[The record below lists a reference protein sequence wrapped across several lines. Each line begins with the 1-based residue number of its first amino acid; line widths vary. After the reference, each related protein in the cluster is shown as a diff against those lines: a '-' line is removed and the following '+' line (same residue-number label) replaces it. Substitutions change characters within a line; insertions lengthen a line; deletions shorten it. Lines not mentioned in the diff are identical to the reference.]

1 MRILRRWL
9 NAFLAPAPD
18 PRQTFASAYQRQR
31 ELLARVQGA
40 LAEIGASKAKLD
52 AKGVEVREKLP
63 QMEKQARRSLIAGRE
78 DLARLALQRRQV
90 ATIELQSLERQ
101 VREVEQ
107 EEGRLSIM
115 EQRLAMQIEAFHA
128 QLEVIAARYS
138 AAEAQVRMQEV
149 LTGISQE
156 LADLGTALQQAE
168 EKTEHMQAR
177 ASAIDQL
184 VESGVLEDLS
194 LPSGDT
200 VERELAKIGAAQAVD
215 EELAAMKRQLGAP
228 EPQRQLG
235 SGDAS

>member
-1 MRILRRWL
+1 MRLVRGWL
-9 NAFLAPAPD
+9 SALFAPAAD
-18 PRQTFASAYQRQR
+18 PRQTFANAYQRQR

-63 QMEKQARRSLIAGRE
+63 QMEEQARRSLIAGRE

-90 ATIELQSLERQ
+90 ATIELHSLEGQ
-101 VREVEQ
+101 LREVEQ
-107 EEGRLSIM
+107 EEGRLSLL

-149 LTGISQE
+149 LTGISDE

-184 VESGVLEDLS
+184 VEAGVLEM
-194 LPSGDT
+194 PG
-200 VERELAKIGAAQAVD
+200 
-215 EELAAMKRQLGAP
+215 LAAGDAFERQLA
-228 EPQRQLG
+228 QLDVG
-235 SGDAS
+235 RAVEDQLAALKREVGGG

>member
-63 QMEKQARRSLIAGRE
+63 QMEEQARRSLIAGRE

-149 LTGISQE
+149 LTGISEE

-184 VESGVLEDLS
+184 VEAGVLEM
-194 LPSGDT
+194 PG
-200 VERELAKIGAAQAVD
+200 
-215 EELAAMKRQLGAP
+215 LAAGDAFERQLA
-228 EPQRQLG
+228 QLDVG
-235 SGDAS
+235 RAVEDQLAALKREVGGG